1 MLFVIEDIQWT
12 VNLQKTVNFLF
23 LETHGRKRDG
33 GRFKYGGSLI
43 TYSETNKQKQ
53 PKQNP
58 PTQLPGNS
66 DCSH

>member
-43 TYSETNKQKQ
+43 TYSVVTNLAKKNTK
-53 PKQNP
+53 PNNNKK
-58 PTQLPGNS
+58 THTFL
-66 DCSH
+66 